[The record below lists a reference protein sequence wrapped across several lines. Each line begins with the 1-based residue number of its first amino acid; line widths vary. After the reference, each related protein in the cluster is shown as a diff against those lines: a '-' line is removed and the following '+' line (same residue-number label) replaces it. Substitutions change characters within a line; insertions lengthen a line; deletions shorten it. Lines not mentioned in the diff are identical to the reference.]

1 MAEIP
6 STSTTAIPYL
16 QQFDYNY
23 PGEKYA
29 WFSEMLQ
36 GHCPD
41 PDPDPP
47 RGRQTTLSNVRFV
60 DDISED
66 MSFTTRMR
74 LFDATKGRELDN
86 DFVKALTWHA
96 PDTSVRLIIVHFTR
110 MYDLNF
116 SYLLCL
122 GSKLNID
129 PLFFVMHFERSRS
142 NDESP
147 YRFRAPAMLPLD
159 SRFLQFC
166 YDNFGHVTV
175 TTLKSE
181 KSKVNTGLFPCSA
194 VHFVRQRSWILF

>member
-1 MAEIP
+1 MEIP
-6 STSTTAIPYL
+6 STPTTAIPYL
-16 QQFDYNY
+16 QRFDYNY

-29 WFSEMLQ
+29 WFSEMLH
-36 GHCPD
+36 GHYPD
-41 PDPDPP
+41 GALP
-47 RGRQTTLSNVRFV
+47 RGGQTTLSNVRFV

-66 MSFTTRMR
+66 MSFTSGTR

-96 PDTSVRLIIVHFTR
+96 PDTSVRLILVHFTR

-116 SYLLCL
+116 SYLVCL

-129 PLFFVMHFERSRS
+129 PLFFVMHFERSRAYY
-142 NDESP
+142 ESS
-147 YRFRAPAMLPLD
+147 YRTRAPAMLPLD
-159 SRFLQFC
+159 SRFLQFF
-166 YDNFGHVTV
+166 YDNFGHITV
-175 TTLKSE
+175 TSLKSE